1 MIVQGI
7 PSTQIVSDAARRN
20 KDYEVDFAN
29 TESNNDI
36 YELKAFLRHG
46 DEQYKVRIVLVSG
59 ILAYPALDMV
69 WVFKEDEYELAS
81 RVFHRI
87 CDEVDDV
94 KTHYDQS
101 MTPISTLGAQIREA
115 VKPISSSHR
124 EKTNIPWIDEAGKL
138 AGVSDWRFSLYRGQ
152 YPRTTKSDKE
162 QVIKLEGN
170 HIFEVPPKFRNYST
184 RQKY

>member
-7 PSTQIVSDAARRN
+7 PSTQIVSDSARQN

-36 YELKAFLRHG
+36 YELKAFLRHN

-59 ILAYPALDMV
+59 ILAYPALDMT
-69 WVFKEDEYELAS
+69 WVFTTDEYELAS

-87 CDEVDDV
+87 CDEIDDV

-101 MTPISTLGAQIREA
+101 MTPISTLGPQIREA
-115 VKPISSSHR
+115 VKPISSSHQ

-138 AGVSDWRFSLYRGQ
+138 SGVSDWRMSLYRGQ
-152 YPRTTKSDKE
+152 YPNMTKADKE
-162 QVIKLEGN
+162 RIVKIEDN
-170 HIFEVPPKFRNYST
+170 HIETPPKFRNYST
-184 RQKY
+184 REKY